1 LDYFWAYWTKS
12 ILNFCLSSYSLGK
25 TKKFKLII
33 LLLIMVKNEEED
45 THIAIFNGK
54 SIRRRLVDNEWFFSI
69 IDVIEALTDS
79 TIPRRYW
86 TDLKAKLKEEGLEL
100 YDFIVQLK
108 LKSSDGK
115 EYETDC
121 ADTEGIFR
129 IIQSI
134 PSKKAEPFKRWLARV
149 GYERVKEIEN
159 PELAQE
165 RMKKLYEEK
174 GYSKEWIEKRLRGI
188 AIRQE
193 LTDEWKQREIREEK
207 EFAILTNEISKA
219 AFGKTVEEYKELK
232 KLKRENLRDHMDD
245 LELIFTMLGEAA
257 TTRITKVKDAVG
269 LEENKVA
276 ARQGGEVA
284 GNARKELEEK
294 TGESVVSEENFL
306 DLPEKIKRKRKRLIE
321 IESIA

>member
-1 LDYFWAYWTKS
+1 MA
-12 ILNFCLSSYSLGK
+12 
-25 TKKFKLII
+25 
-33 LLLIMVKNEEED
+33 EEEQEEG

-54 SIRRRLVDNEWFFSI
+54 SIRRKLVDDKWFFSI
-69 IDVIEALTDS
+69 VDIVEALTDS
-79 TIPRRYW
+79 SRPRKYW
-86 TDLKAKLKEEGLEL
+86 SDLKVKLIEEGSEL
-100 YDFIVQLK
+100 SAKIGQLK
-108 LKSSDGK
+108 LKAVDGK

-149 GYERVKEIEN
+149 GYERVQEIEN

-165 RMKKLYEEK
+165 RMKELYEKK

-193 LTDEWKQREIREEK
+193 LTDEWKNRRVQKEI

-219 AFGKTVEEYKELK
+219 TFGKTVEEYKEFK

-257 TTRITKVKDAVG
+257 TTRIAKSKNVEG
-269 LEENKVA
+269 LEENKTVA
-276 ARQGGEVA
+276 RHGGEVA
-284 GNARKELEEK
+284 GNARRELEEK
-294 TGESVVSEENFL
+294 TGESVLVEDNFL
-306 DLPEKIKRKRKRLIE
+306 DIPEKLKKKRKKMIE
-321 IESIA
+321 QVGIA

>member
-1 LDYFWAYWTKS
+1 MK
-12 ILNFCLSSYSLGK
+12 
-25 TKKFKLII
+25 
-33 LLLIMVKNEEED
+33 ED
-45 THIAIFNGK
+45 THIALFNGK
-54 SIRRRLVDNEWFFSI
+54 AIRRKLIENKWFFSVV
-69 IDVIEALTDS
+69 DVVGALTDS
-79 TIPRRYW
+79 PRPRKYW
-86 TDLKAKLKEEGLEL
+86 ADLKVKLIEEGFEL
-100 YDFIVQLK
+100 SAKIGQLK
-108 LKSSDGK
+108 LMSGDGK

-134 PSKKAEPFKRWLARV
+134 PSKKAEPFKRWLAKV
-149 GYERVKEIEN
+149 GYERVQEIEN

-165 RMKKLYEEK
+165 RMKKLYELK

-193 LTDEWKQREIREEK
+193 LTDEWKNRGVQREI

-219 AFGKTVEEYKELK
+219 TFGKTVEEYKEFK

-257 TTRITKVKDAVG
+257 TTKIAKVKDVEG
-269 LEENKVA
+269 LEENRIA

-294 TGESVVSEENFL
+294 TCESVLVEDNFL
-306 DLPEKIKRKRKRLIE
+306 DVPEKLKKKRKIQT
-321 IESIA
+321 IYAS